1 MKKLM
6 MMAVGCALAFMIA
19 GCGDSSSATPPA
31 KSADPVANTPQEL
44 GGMFGKAMVQQ
55 DKEAFLKLCTD
66 EAMSGK
72 LSKLL
77 AAFGDEGFKAE
88 MKEMQ
93 EKNPEFSGEIKEP
106 GASDI
111 EKYGKDI
118 TIVQTII
125 TVDGKVSTGPI
136 FAAKKVDGSWKV
148 IDYLGQ

>member
-1 MKKLM
+1 M

-77 AAFGDEGFKAE
+77 AAFGDEGFQAQ
-88 MKEMQ
+88 MKEIQ
-93 EKNPEFSGEIKEP
+93 GKNPVFSGEIKETE
-106 GASDI
+106 ARDI
-111 EKYGKDI
+111 EKYGTHI
-118 TIVQTII
+118 AIVQSTFTIGGEI
-125 TVDGKVSTGPI
+125 STGPV
-136 FAAKKVDGSWKV
+136 FVAKKVDGSWKV